1 MLPREKFLKRGI
13 SSLTNLELLSIIISN
28 GIKGQSFLS
37 ISEKVYQRI
46 KRLPDLGNITVT
58 DFEKISGLGKI
69 KIMKI
74 LAGIELGRRIYTVES
89 DNTKVIANTQKA
101 YEETKYISKYK
112 QERLVAIFLN
122 ARFEFLKKLVISIGT
137 LDRISTNAREIVIP
151 ALELN
156 CAYVI
161 IAHNHPSGDP
171 SPSEEDISFTKN
183 LKEALDL
190 VGIKLLEHIVVGSND
205 WSRVDI

>member
-13 SSLTNLELLSIIISN
+13 SSLSNLELLSIIISN

-46 KRLPDLGNITVT
+46 KKLPDLGNITVT

-74 LAGIELGRRIYTVES
+74 LSGIELGRRIYTVKSS
-89 DNTKVIANTQKA
+89 DSKVITNTETA
-101 YEETKYISKYK
+101 YEEIKYIGKYK
-112 QERLVAIFLN
+112 QERLIAIFLN
-122 ARFEFLKKLVISIGT
+122 ARFEFLKKSVISIGT
-137 LDRISTNAREIVIP
+137 LDRISTNSRDIVIP

-161 IAHNHPSGDP
+161 IGHNHPSGDP
-171 SPSEEDISFTKN
+171 SPSEEDFSFTKS

-190 VGIKLLEHIVVGSND
+190 VGIQLLEHIIIGKND